1 MGISLDIQKPQGS
14 VSIADYDVI
23 VMGAGPYGLSVAAH
37 LLVQGLRVAIFGK
50 PISFWRES
58 MPKGMLLRSYWWA
71 VNLSD
76 PQKKYLLAQ
85 YFQLHGMDAPDP
97 LTIETFIDY
106 GLWFQKQAVPDVD
119 ETYIASIERRGQQFE
134 VTLVDGRRVMSPV
147 VVMAPGLAYYIY
159 RPAEFSHM
167 PAQLVTHTADH
178 YTFDDFAG
186 KRVVVIGGGQSALEM
201 SALLH
206 ENGADVDLVARQ
218 AIHWLGS
225 DSMKN
230 RTLVRKLRYPKAGI
244 APGWFNWGLENLPYA
259 FQRLPRAM
267 KDGLLHGRGRYGP
280 AGAAWLKPR
289 VVDKVKLY
297 EMEEVQAMKEIDGG
311 VALTLSNNETLIAD
325 HVVLG
330 TGYRVNIQNLP
341 MLHPSLLSSIQTY
354 GNAPILNTR
363 FESSI
368 SGLYFVG
375 ASSVSSFGPFYRFV
389 VGADAAAR
397 RVASSIAWQVSHVK

>member
-1 MGISLDIQKPQGS
+1 
-14 VSIADYDVI
+14 
-23 VMGAGPYGLSVAAH
+23 
-37 LLVQGLRVAIFGK
+37 
-50 PISFWRES
+50 
-58 MPKGMLLRSYWWA
+58 
-71 VNLSD
+71 
-76 PQKKYLLAQ
+76 
-85 YFQLHGMDAPDP
+85 
-97 LTIETFIDY
+97 
-106 GLWFQKQAVPDVD
+106 
-119 ETYIASIERRGQQFE
+119 
-134 VTLVDGRRVMSPV
+134 
-147 VVMAPGLAYYIY
+147 
-159 RPAEFSHM
+159 
-167 PAQLVTHTADH
+167 
-178 YTFDDFAG
+178 
-186 KRVVVIGGGQSALEM
+186 
-201 SALLH
+201 
-206 ENGADVDLVARQ
+206 
-218 AIHWLGS
+218 
-225 DSMKN
+225 
-230 RTLVRKLRYPKAGI
+230 
-244 APGWFNWGLENLPYA
+244 
-259 FQRLPRAM
+259 M
-267 KDGLLHGRGRYGP
+267 KDGLLLGRGRYGP

-289 VVDKVKLY
+289 VVDKVKLH